1 MKNIISAII
10 VIICVIV
17 GGSGAHFLK
26 SGAGAMTAGGH
37 SDSHASD
44 DGHKKSGDRE
54 NGTTKPQKNTHV
66 KKSHGKS
73 SSSDV
78 DYFKFSREFVVPIIR
93 NGKVAS
99 LIILNIN
106 LEVDGSLSGKLFAL
120 EPKIRDNIMTTLI
133 GLSND
138 GDTLISISDVQ
149 NYESIRATMLM
160 NLESVVPSGINNVLI
175 MDVGKQDL

>member
-1 MKNIISAII
+1 MKNIMSAII
-10 VIICVIV
+10 VIVCVIV
-17 GGSGAHFLK
+17 GGAGGHLLK
-26 SGAGAMTAGGH
+26 SGGSAAPAVGH
-37 SDSHASD
+37 SDSFVSE
-44 DGHKKSGDRE
+44 DGHIKPGYGGHGATNTKKDAHGKKSPG
-54 NGTTKPQKNTHV
+54 KP
-66 KKSHGKS
+66 

-106 LEVDGSLSGKLFAL
+106 LEVDGSLSGKLFSL

-149 NYESIRATMLM
+149 NYESIRAAMLM
-160 NLESVVPSGINNVLI
+160 NLESVVPYGINNVLI
-175 MDVGKQDL
+175 MDIGKQDL